1 MSVGKEP
8 TTHIY
13 ERQECKTDVGQENKT
28 LPWEHHHQP
37 LENKVS
43 QIQANNTVS
52 HSKLHTHHN

>member
-1 MSVGKEP
+1 MSAGKEP

-52 HSKLHTHHN
+52 H